1 MGEAEVGMCKRRMED
16 EEDEEEGQSE
26 ETVPDFEE
34 SWC

>member
-16 EEDEEEGQSE
+16 EEDEEGQSE
-26 ETVPDFEE
+26 EAVPYFEE